1 MKEVLLKYAKTMKD
15 KQKVEKQKKYKN
27 LLDGKLNSK

>member
-1 MKEVLLKYAKTMKD
+1 MKEVLLKNAKTMKD
-15 KQKVEKQKKYKN
+15 KQKVEKQKKYIN